1 VDLMQALGGPN
12 TPSVVQFMQ
21 WIRRPIPYLQEC
33 STRYGDAF
41 TLRFPFYPPVALFSH
56 PRAIRDVFADSD
68 GTLQA
73 GAANAVFAPVL
84 GSASVLVID
93 GEPHTTVRRLVAS
106 AAPRDTNAARERTAR
121 AMIQAHVEA
130 LPANAVSALPWTQ
143 SLTLDLLLHALLGFS
158 TGPRATTLRGE
169 LSALLEIFTRPATM
183 MALWTCQ
190 RNLGPL
196 TPWRS
201 VQRRRRAVRALLH
214 AELADAATRAEGGA
228 TVLDALGNIPAA
240 CRHHVSAETIVDQ
253 LLTILISGHET
264 LAPTMAWAFY
274 WLGRER
280 ELVPRL
286 REPAYLQA
294 FVKEVM
300 RLTPVI
306 ITVGRK
312 VERATVIGGVEVP
325 AGTVVAPCVY
335 LSHRHPE
342 IWSEPDRFF
351 PDRFLTRRPTAHEFY
366 PFGGGLRH
374 CLGADFA
381 MMAVETLVSEF
392 VKSGVVVAGEEE
404 TVGIR
409 RGTSIVPPG
418 SVRIRRESVAPLGS

>member
-169 LSALLEIFTRPATM
+169 LS
-183 MALWTCQ
+183 
-190 RNLGPL
+190 
-196 TPWRS
+196 
-201 VQRRRRAVRALLH
+201 
-214 AELADAATRAEGGA
+214 
-228 TVLDALGNIPAA
+228 
-240 CRHHVSAETIVDQ
+240 DQ